1 MIDYFANTY
10 PEMGYDTLQNRRSDG
25 PENLHFFEEWYL
37 QEIDNDVVA
46 IKLWWQANKILY
58 HEDGTHSWKEEPIPV
73 KDLLA
78 QAQKKAEEN
87 NPASPLNGEQIPAK
101 SSASSAQAGRLF
113 PWWIIGIGG
122 IFLIAAF
129 LFRKGKSA

>member
-1 MIDYFANTY
+1 
-10 PEMGYDTLQNRRSDG
+10 LQNRLSDG
-25 PENLHFFEEWYL
+25 PENLHCFEEWII

-58 HEDGTHSWKEEPIPV
+58 HEDGTHSWKEEPISV

-87 NPASPLNGEQIPAK
+87 NPASPIALHGVQIPAK
-101 SSASSAQAGRLF
+101 SSPSSAQAGRPF

-122 IFLIAAF
+122 IVLIAAF
-129 LFRKGKSA
+129 LLRKGKSA